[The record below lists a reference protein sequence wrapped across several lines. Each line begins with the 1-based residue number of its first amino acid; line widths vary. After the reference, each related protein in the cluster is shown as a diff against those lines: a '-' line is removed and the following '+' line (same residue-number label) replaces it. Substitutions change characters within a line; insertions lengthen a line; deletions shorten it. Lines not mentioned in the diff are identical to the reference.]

1 MSMSRYKIIRSIF
14 RGRNTE
20 IFHGIIVHPQGLG
33 SQVAIKRLH
42 EEKSHH
48 EPAVRAFLNEARV
61 GIALHHSNVV
71 DVIRASTSGGEPE
84 IIMQYLHGWSLASIL
99 SRLRTR
105 QKPLPLEVA
114 VSICHAMA
122 SGVAHLHE
130 SGLVHGHITPANV
143 MLTTD
148 GCTKVIDFGGAI
160 SGKKRPASRYTAPEF
175 FRDSKEID
183 AQGDV
188 YSIGAILYELTTGH
202 VLFSGEGNPTDKIIR
217 GDYPSPL
224 RGRDDFPGA
233 LAAILKR
240 SMCLE
245 LGARY
250 QDAETLLESLE
261 DFASDMRFT
270 LSPRVVRNYAQLH
283 LDAPVVIDKKR
294 LQTVVYEVTE
304 LDDLTIA
311 DIAVTDIADI
321 AATDNIDSDV
331 TIVDLAE
338 RRKSGPPPI
347 PDSQLTSLRLATV

>member
-1 MSMSRYKIIRSIF
+1 MSRYKIIRSIF

-42 EEKSHH
+42 EEIAQD

-71 DVIRASTSGGEPE
+71 DVIRASSAGGEPE
-84 IIMQYLHGWSLASIL
+84 IIMQYLHGWSLSALL
-99 SRLRTR
+99 SKIRNR
-105 QKPLPLEVA
+105 QKPLPFEVA

-130 SGLVHGHITPANV
+130 GGLVHRHITPANV
-143 MLTTD
+143 MLTTE
-148 GCTKVIDFGGAI
+148 GCTKIIDFGGAI
-160 SGKKRPASRYTAPEF
+160 SGKKKPASRYTAPEF
-175 FRDSKEID
+175 FRDRKEID
-183 AQGDV
+183 ARGDV

-217 GDYPSPL
+217 GDYPSPM

-240 SMCLE
+240 SMCLQ
-245 LGARY
+245 LGSRY
-250 QDAETLLESLE
+250 QDIEALLESLE
-261 DFASDMRFT
+261 NFASDMRFT

-283 LDAPVVIDKKR
+283 LEAPVAVDKKR
-294 LQTVVYEVTE
+294 LKTVVDEVSE

-311 DIAVTDIADI
+311 DLSVCDDTVSDI
-321 AATDNIDSDV
+321 SDV
-331 TIVDLAE
+331 TIVALSE
-338 RRKSGPPPI
+338 RRKKGPPPI
-347 PDSQLTSLRLATV
+347 PNTGLTSLRLATV

>member
-1 MSMSRYKIIRSIF
+1 MSRYKIIRSIF

-42 EEKSHH
+42 EEMAHD
-48 EPAVRAFLNEARV
+48 EPSVRAFLNEARV

-71 DVIRASTSGGEPE
+71 DVIRASTAGGEPE
-84 IIMQYLHGWSLASIL
+84 IIMQYLHGWSLASLL
-99 SRLRTR
+99 SKIRSRR
-105 QKPLPLEVA
+105 KPLPLEVA

-130 SGLVHGHITPANV
+130 AGLVHRHITPANV
-143 MLTTD
+143 ILTTE

-160 SGKKRPASRYTAPEF
+160 CGNKKPASRYTAPEF
-175 FRDSKEID
+175 FRDKKKID
-183 AQGDV
+183 ARGDV

-224 RGRDDFPGA
+224 RCRDDFPGR

-240 SMCLE
+240 SMCIDLA
-245 LGARY
+245 GRY
-250 QDAETLLESLE
+250 QDIETLLESLE

-270 LSPRVVRNYAQLH
+270 LSPRVVRSYTQLH
-283 LDAPVVIDKKR
+283 FDAPEAVSKSR
-294 LQTVVYEVTE
+294 LKTVAEEVTE

-311 DIAVTDIADI
+311 DVSVLHDTLCDD
-321 AATDNIDSDV
+321 TV
-331 TIVDLAE
+331 VDLSE
-338 RRKSGPPPI
+338 RRKAGPPPI
-347 PDSQLTSLRLATV
+347 PETGLTSLRLVTG